1 MAKMSKIIYIITQ
14 SEMGGAQRY
23 VNDLATF
30 FYSQNYAI
38 KVASGQDGPLIKSL
52 KEKDI
57 HTHVFTNLV
66 RQINPA
72 KDIKVFFEIFAFLK
86 KEKPDIVHL
95 NSSKAGVIGAVAA
108 KCAGVKKIV
117 YTVHGFVFLEPQPF
131 WKKQFYLFAEKISGI
146 FKDAI
151 ICVSDFDKKN
161 GIQHRIASEKKFV
174 TIHNGIN
181 SAPLR
186 FIEKN
191 EAKKFFQNIIPFPS
205 THTVIGTIANFYETK
220 GLSYFLQAA
229 SQIKKKKNNVIFIII
244 GEGELRQNLEK
255 QILENNLK
263 AFVILPGRIQDA
275 YVYLKCFDI
284 YMCSSVKEGFPYSI
298 LEAYAAL
305 VPIVS
310 TNVGGIPEII
320 KNKKSGLLVE
330 PMDPRALADNCLQL
344 MASETAG
351 KEYVE
356 KGKKILDENFTLD
369 QMLKATSKIYFEKN
383 L

>member
-1 MAKMSKIIYIITQ
+1 MSKIIYIITQ

>member
-1 MAKMSKIIYIITQ
+1 MSKIIYIITQ
-14 SEMGGAQRY
+14 AEIGGAQRY
-23 VNDLATF
+23 VKDLATF
-30 FYSQNYAI
+30 FHSQNYDI
-38 KVASGQDGPLIKSL
+38 KVASGQDGPLIESL
-52 KEKDI
+52 REKDI

-66 RQINPA
+66 RQINPV
-72 KDIKVFFEIFAFLK
+72 KDIKAFFEIFAFLK

-95 NSSKAGVIGAVAA
+95 NSSKAGAIGAIAA
-108 KCAGVKKIV
+108 KCAGIKKIV

-181 SAPLR
+181 SASLR

-229 SQIKKKKNNVIFIII
+229 SQIKKKKNSVIFIII

-263 AFVILPGRIQDA
+263 EFVILPGRIQDA
-275 YVYLKCFDI
+275 HAYLKCFDI

-320 KNKKSGLLVE
+320 KNKKNGLLVE

-356 KGKKILDENFTLD
+356 KGKKILDESFILD